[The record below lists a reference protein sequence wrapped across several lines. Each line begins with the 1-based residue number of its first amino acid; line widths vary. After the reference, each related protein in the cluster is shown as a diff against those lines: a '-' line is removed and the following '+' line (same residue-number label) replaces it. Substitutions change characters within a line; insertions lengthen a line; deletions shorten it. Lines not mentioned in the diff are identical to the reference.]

1 MVHCTIAAQS
11 FSPMLMVTAKN
22 IAATHAFTLCLAM
35 ALTFLQPESAA
46 KKHRVTL
53 LFNPSATKRQRN
65 EARDFGR

>member
-11 FSPMLMVTAKN
+11 FSLRVMTTGKN

-46 KKHRVTL
+46 
-53 LFNPSATKRQRN
+53 
-65 EARDFGR
+65 